1 MGAASETPTGR
12 LTASRLTAA
21 TRLAQRLAERRE
33 RFWLLVDLLLV
44 AWLIWLFDA
53 VNNLAL
59 VRQGLAIRDGRSV
72 LDLERSLR
80 LDPEHALNI
89 WLARHHALSEIVVFW
104 YENVHIVVTLCVFA
118 WLWWRRADAQGV
130 LRATLLIVNLIALAV
145 FWSFPVAPPRML
157 TGGYVDLVSSVHG
170 LPAWQI
176 GATALHSNQLCSLPS
191 LHIAWA
197 TWCAIVAWR
206 LSSRR
211 GAARDR
217 RRLSVHHDVRG
228 DGDGEPLPCRRGHR
242 RSDHVCRVPAA
253 QPPERLAR
261 VRLDGGEKPPRLSS
275 ARSRPTPR
283 SRITPAIAVSPRLGA
298 IEVSSGARPSGAA
311 GMCRRPRRR
320 PCAPAQAAPAL
331 R

>member
-1 MGAASETPTGR
+1 VGAASETPSRQPTDAR
-12 LTASRLTAA
+12 LPAA
-21 TRLAQRLAERRE
+21 TRLVQRLGERHE
-33 RFWLLVDLLLV
+33 RIWLLVDLLVV

-53 VNNLAL
+53 LNNLAP
-59 VRQGLAIRDGRSV
+59 VRQGLAIRDGHSV

-80 LDPEHALNI
+80 LDPEHALNV

-118 WLWWRRADAQGV
+118 WLWWRRVDSFGV
-130 LRATLLIVNLIALAV
+130 LRATLVIVNLIALAV

-197 TWCAIVAWR
+197 TWCAIAVWR

-211 GAARDR
+211 VLRAVAVVYPFVTTFAVMATANHYLADALTGAAITFAVYLPLS
-217 RRLSVHHDVRG
+217 RLSGLRESG
-228 DGDGEPLPCRRGHR
+228 LTP
-242 RSDHVCRVPAA
+242 
-253 QPPERLAR
+253 
-261 VRLDGGEKPPRLSS
+261 
-275 ARSRPTPR
+275 ARS
-283 SRITPAIAVSPRLGA
+283 
-298 IEVSSGARPSGAA
+298 
-311 GMCRRPRRR
+311 
-320 PCAPAQAAPAL
+320 
-331 R
+331 